1 MKGAVQMADVETQ
14 SGGRTFAGIPAPEPG
29 VYDLDVSHSHVGF
42 SVRHMMVSKVKGGF
56 TEYSGEIA
64 IADDPL
70 ESHVEVTIEAKSIDT
85 RDEARDNHLRSS
97 DFFDVENHSQLVFR
111 SGKITPGKD
120 GNFELEGE
128 LEIFGKT
135 KPVTLEVEEL
145 GSVKDPW
152 GKTRIGFSAKTEIDR
167 EEFGLTYNAALE
179 AGGVVIGKKVALELE
194 VEAVLRAAETAESD

>member
-1 MKGAVQMADVETQ
+1 MADVEAQ
-14 SGGRTFAGIPAPEPG
+14 SGGRTLAGVPAPEPG
-29 VYDLDVSHSHVGF
+29 VYDLDLAHSHVGF

-56 TEYSGEIA
+56 TEYSGEIV

-85 RDEARDNHLRSS
+85 REEARDNHLRSS
-97 DFFDVENHSQLVFR
+97 DFFDVETYPQLTFR

-120 GNFELEGE
+120 GNFELAGD

-135 KPVTLEVEEL
+135 NPVTLEVEEL

-152 GKTRIGFSAKTEIDR
+152 GKTRIGFSAKSEIDR
-167 EEFGLTYNAALE
+167 EEFGLSYNAALE

-194 VEAVLRAAETAESD
+194 VEAVLRAEAAESD